1 VEMKTDPRSPGP
13 HRRVMMLDPTDVDLR
28 HAARRSAQLEA
39 AAPLPSAN
47 RATRRKYARKVAKR
61 RAGR

>member
-1 VEMKTDPRSPGP
+1 VEMRTDPRSPGP
-13 HRRVMMLDPTDVDLR
+13 HRRVMMLDPSDVDLR
-28 HAARRSAQLEA
+28 HAARRTA
-39 AAPLPSAN
+39 ALDPGTPLPSAN